1 MSFRTKA
8 ISVVILIL
16 CIAGTFL
23 TMSIIESKQKNSAEH
38 ALQRVVKSIEKKDIK
53 TFTKLVNTQKLSESI
68 LKEFLEDPKA
78 NK

>member
-38 ALQRVVKSIEKKDIK
+38 ALQRVVKSIEKKDI
-53 TFTKLVNTQKLSESI
+53 
-68 LKEFLEDPKA
+68 
-78 NK
+78 